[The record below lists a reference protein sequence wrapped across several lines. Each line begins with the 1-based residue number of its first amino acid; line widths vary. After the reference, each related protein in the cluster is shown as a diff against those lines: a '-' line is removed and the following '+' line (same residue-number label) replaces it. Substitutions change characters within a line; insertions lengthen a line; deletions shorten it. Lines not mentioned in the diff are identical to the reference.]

1 MTIGAKF
8 MCDLFYVFRI
18 FRINLQKSFAQP
30 NDVFAE
36 DAILETSEGPIDAT
50 RIRER
55 IYSGIL
61 EGTYFR
67 LPKYFNYLLLQS
79 RSIVTSCPFTKE

>member
-1 MTIGAKF
+1 
-8 MCDLFYVFRI
+8 MCDLFYLFRI

-67 LPKYFNYLLLQS
+67 LPKYFQSLLLQS
-79 RSIVTSCPFTKE
+79 RSIVTSCPFTRE

>member
-1 MTIGAKF
+1 
-8 MCDLFYVFRI
+8 MCAFFYFFRI

-61 EGTYFR
+61 EGTYISDC
-67 LPKYFNYLLLQS
+67 LN
-79 RSIVTSCPFTKE
+79 T